1 MINSHALPKGPKKS
15 SEILGPMSFED
26 LQVELEKDVIE
37 GAGETVQVRLSM
49 IDEIR
54 DRLHI
59 DSKSLQ
65 PKPAPFTEIS
75 RRYWQSHDEN
85 SSSDAEKL
93 ATFTLG
99 MEMLSADEE
108 AELEVG
114 F

>member
-54 DRLHI
+54 DMIKH
-59 DSKSLQ
+59 
-65 PKPAPFTEIS
+65 
-75 RRYWQSHDEN
+75 Y
-85 SSSDAEKL
+85 
-93 ATFTLG
+93 
-99 MEMLSADEE
+99 MEDHKKAVIV
-108 AELEVG
+108 VG
-114 F
+114 VLLVIALII